1 MDILVR
7 GKNVEVSD
15 ALRDAAL
22 ERLGR
27 LDRFANGVGRAEVD
41 FSEARN
47 PRVAES
53 QRCEVLVHL
62 KGQLVK
68 SHAAA
73 AEPFAALA
81 LVADKIEH
89 LMKKLKDKRVSR
101 SHPRRPP
108 VDDGPEVPEEGEED
122 AGEASVVKT
131 KRFALKPMSLGEAA
145 LQMELLGHDF
155 FLFTSSDSGRAAVV
169 YRRHDGDL
177 GLIEAAG

>member
-1 MDILVR
+1 MDVLVR

-15 ALRDAAL
+15 ALRAAAL

-27 LDRFANGVGRAEVD
+27 LDRFASGIGRAEVD

-73 AEPFAALA
+73 VEPFAALS
-81 LVADKIEH
+81 LVVEKIEH
-89 LMKKLKDKRVSR
+89 QMKKLKDKRVSR
-101 SHPRRPP
+101 SHPRRRAT
-108 VDDGPEVPEEGEED
+108 DDGPEIVEEEAGD
-122 AGEASVVKT
+122 ARVVKT
-131 KRFALKPMSLGEAA
+131 KSFALKPMSLDEAA

-155 FLFTSSDSGRAAVV
+155 FLFTSSESGRAAVI